1 MSTYSP
7 KMISIITTGI
17 ATGTKLAEMRE
28 NGEFV
33 QLTER
38 EIIDDE
44 MALIDALDV
53 PGKSISLA
61 TSE

>member
-1 MSTYSP
+1 
-7 KMISIITTGI
+7 MISIITTGI